1 MHIEKS
7 GMFRRRIEYFYETLK
22 RDYIKDTFDLKAEIF
37 VSEEPVSFAD
47 KDKYEFKNIKKG
59 ACWGKDWQCAWF
71 HLRGQI
77 PEEWKGETVIARLNI
92 NGEGLVFSADG
103 MPLQGITDQ
112 SIFWADFVSDTLPLY
127 DSAAGGEGVELWLD
141 AGANNYFGMEMS
153 GHPRMDTPVPA
164 GKTEAVIKSLE
175 LCSVD
180 ENLRQLEIDI
190 QVALSSLK
198 TYSEDNYRYR
208 QLLSILCDA
217 MDLYC
222 GNPKNALKVREF
234 LKEKLFSS
242 KAYSSALNVTAVGHA
257 HIDTGWLWPVRETV
271 RKCGRTFANQI
282 SNIEKYPE
290 YVFGASQPQHYQ
302 FTKDNYPELYAKIK
316 KAVAEGRWEPQGGMW
331 VEADC
336 NLPSGE
342 SLVRQFVHGKNFY
355 MDEFGYDVKNL
366 WIPDVFGY
374 SGALPQIIK
383 GCGCEYFLTQKISWN
398 LFNEFPHNTFIWRG
412 IDGSEVLTHFPPENN
427 YNSFIEPE
435 QLNKAQNNFKEAG
448 EIDEFI
454 SLFGIGDGGGGP
466 RRDYIERAMRL
477 KDFEGCPKVTMGT
490 AADFFER
497 LNECRDKL
505 ETWSGELYLEKH
517 QGTLTTQAKVK
528 RSNRKLEY
536 LLKHVEFIYS
546 CLPLPDYPVERM
558 DKLWKTLLINQF
570 HDIIP
575 GSSINR
581 VYKETHEQYAWMF
594 DECRKLLAEAAA
606 KLFVSDDDCMTVFN
620 PLSCVYSGPVELPDG
635 WQGASVDGKILVS
648 QVENDKVLVD
658 ADIPA
663 CGCLTLKKAELKTEA
678 AAPVQSNT
686 LVLENDLVVYEFN
699 KDGQLI
705 RGYDKEFDIDFIDI
719 DNPANVMSLY
729 YDDPVEYD
737 AWDID
742 LGYEEQLLEN
752 ARGLKVTK
760 SGGDVRRILDF
771 ELEIGNSKIQQRMVL
786 GQGKRLDFETKVQW
800 DEAHKML
807 RTMFPL
813 QIHSTEAAFDIQ
825 YGYLKRFTG
834 RNTSWDMARYEVAA
848 HRYADI
854 SDSQYGAALLNDC
867 KYGYKAHGNVLDL
880 NLLRSPK
887 YPDFTADIGE
897 QKFTYS
903 LLPHGGDLPH
913 SNVLNNA
920 AILNEPPLRF
930 EGFRTENMVMPCELE
945 SDNVSMEVLKK
956 AEKEDC
962 LVVRLVETRGQRSK
976 AELRFN
982 SKPSNVVKTNMMEW
996 TDEGKLE
1003 LLDNKLKFELKPFEI
1018 RTYKVYFK

>member
-1 MHIEKS
+1 
-7 GMFRRRIEYFYETLK
+7 
-22 RDYIKDTFDLKAEIF
+22 
-37 VSEEPVSFAD
+37 
-47 KDKYEFKNIKKG
+47 
-59 ACWGKDWQCAWF
+59 
-71 HLRGQI
+71 
-77 PEEWKGETVIARLNI
+77 
-92 NGEGLVFSADG
+92 
-103 MPLQGITDQ
+103 
-112 SIFWADFVSDTLPLY
+112 
-127 DSAAGGEGVELWLD
+127 
-141 AGANNYFGMEMS
+141 
-153 GHPRMDTPVPA
+153 
-164 GKTEAVIKSLE
+164 
-175 LCSVD
+175 
-180 ENLRQLEIDI
+180 
-190 QVALSSLK
+190 
-198 TYSEDNYRYR
+198 
-208 QLLSILCDA
+208 
-217 MDLYC
+217 
-222 GNPKNALKVREF
+222 
-234 LKEKLFSS
+234 
-242 KAYSSALNVTAVGHA
+242 
-257 HIDTGWLWPVRETV
+257 
-271 RKCGRTFANQI
+271 
-282 SNIEKYPE
+282 
-290 YVFGASQPQHYQ
+290 
-302 FTKDNYPELYAKIK
+302 
-316 KAVAEGRWEPQGGMW
+316 
-331 VEADC
+331 
-336 NLPSGE
+336 
-342 SLVRQFVHGKNFY
+342 
-355 MDEFGYDVKNL
+355 
-366 WIPDVFGY
+366 
-374 SGALPQIIK
+374 
-383 GCGCEYFLTQKISWN
+383 
-398 LFNEFPHNTFIWRG
+398 
-412 IDGSEVLTHFPPENN
+412 
-427 YNSFIEPE
+427 
-435 QLNKAQNNFKEAG
+435 
-448 EIDEFI
+448 
-454 SLFGIGDGGGGP
+454 
-466 RRDYIERAMRL
+466 
-477 KDFEGCPKVTMGT
+477 MGT

-497 LNECRDKL
+497 LNKSRNKL

-558 DKLWKTLLINQF
+558 DKLWKTLLTNQF

-581 VYKETHEQYAWMF
+581 VYKEAHEQYAWMF

-606 KLFVSDDDCMTVFN
+606 KLFVSDDDCLTVFN
-620 PLSCVYSGPVELPDG
+620 PLSCVYSGPVELPKD
-635 WQGASVDGKILVS
+635 WLGASVDGKILAS
-648 QVENDKVLVD
+648 QVENGKVLVD

-663 CGCLTLKKAELKTEA
+663 CGFLTLKKAELKTEA

-686 LVLENDLVVYEFN
+686 LILENDLVVYGFN

-705 RGYDKEFDIDFIDI
+705 KGYDKEFDINFIDA

-752 ARGLKVTK
+752 ARGLKVAK
-760 SGGDVRRILDF
+760 SGGDVRQILDF
-771 ELEIGNSKIQQRMVL
+771 ELEIGNSKINQRIIL
-786 GQGKRLDFETKVQW
+786 GQGKRLDFETCAQW

-813 QIHSTEAAFDIQ
+813 QIHSMEAAFDIQ
-825 YGYLKRFTG
+825 YGYIKRFTG

-897 QKFTYS
+897 QVFTYS

-930 EGFRTENMVMPCELE
+930 EGFRTERMVMPCELE
-945 SDNVSMEVLKK
+945 SDSVSMEVLKK

-982 SKPSNVVKTNMMEW
+982 STPSNVVKTNMMEW
-996 TDEGKLE
+996 TDEDKQGLQ
-1003 LLDNKLKFELKPFEI
+1003 DNKLKIKLNPFEI